1 MDRQN
6 GFTVL
11 EIIIAIVVI
20 VAAGAFFYLQKR
32 DLVTANLDTQ
42 RKTATNA
49 IYYNLEHIYY
59 PANNAYPET
68 LTPEQLKGLDPSLLT
83 DPTGKT
89 ISEQG
94 SSLRYEPTNCNTE
107 GKCRYY
113 TLTALLDN
121 EADFVKINA
130 R

>member
-42 RKTATNA
+42 RKTAVNS
-49 IYYNLEHIYY
+49 IYYNLENIYF

-68 LTPEQLKGLDPSLLT
+68 LTVEQLTGLDPSLLT
-83 DPTGKT
+83 DPSGKE
-89 ISEQG
+89 ISQQG
-94 SSLRYEPTNCNTE
+94 SSIRYEPTNCNVD
-107 GKCRYY
+107 GKCRHY

-121 EADFVKINA
+121 EADFVKVNA
-130 R
+130 H